1 MNYKKYIEENI
12 IRCDYSRRGGG
23 IEISLSD
30 LLKTDQD
37 FKMSAYQNYLG
48 GGMLGKICNDCNF
61 STEDLSQKQQDLV
74 FKVAEQLKRYFH
86 DLTNAEAEDWDSWS
100 SSDYEA
106 NQSRP
111 ESAY

>member
-23 IEISLSD
+23 IEISLD
-30 LLKTDQD
+30 KLLNGGRL
-37 FKMSAYQNYLG
+37 KMTAYQNYLG
-48 GGMLGKICNDCNF
+48 GGMLGAICNSYNF
-61 STEDLSQKQQDLV
+61 DP
-74 FKVAEQLKRYFH
+74 EQLSDPLLIDEVENITEALNRYFH